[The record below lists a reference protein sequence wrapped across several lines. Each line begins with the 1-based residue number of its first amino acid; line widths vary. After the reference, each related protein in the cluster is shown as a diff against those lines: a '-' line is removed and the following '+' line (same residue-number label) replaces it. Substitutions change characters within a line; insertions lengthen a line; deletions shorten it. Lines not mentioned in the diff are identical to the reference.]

1 MTRLPSF
8 AAQTEELWPVP
19 VRTGDQLSELSERPV
34 ALSFVKHSAIQHPD
48 LVSHAVP
55 LAHQYCPRWRCW
67 GRLRS
72 KRPSRSRVV
81 GETNEQSPGGGF
93 KPSVDLLLNSIC
105 HGAGQQ
111 FVADAMRRLG
121 AVERPP
127 LLFQLGDRTRLQR
140 SESQPDR
147 FRRLRKSLVL
157 HVRPA
162 SWRADTHI
170 ALVRHRSQ
178 SRCSRPIRLPIALD
192 CQAGHSKNE
201 R

>member
-72 KRPSRSRVV
+72 KRPSQSRVV
-81 GETNEQSPGGGF
+81 GETKEQSSGGGF
-93 KPSVDLLLNSIC
+93 ESSVDLLLDAVR
-105 HGAGQQ
+105 HRTGQQ
-111 FVADAMRRLG
+111 FAADAKRRLG
-121 AVERPP
+121 VVERPP
-127 LLFQLGDRTRLQR
+127 LLRKLGDRRRFQ
-140 SESQPDR
+140 ESDSPRD
-147 FRRLRKSLVL
+147 RLRRFSKS
-157 HVRPA
+157 
-162 SWRADTHI
+162 
-170 ALVRHRSQ
+170 
-178 SRCSRPIRLPIALD
+178 
-192 CQAGHSKNE
+192 
-201 R
+201 